1 MFEKIKKF
9 LKEVKVE
16 LTKVTWPTPS
26 ELRATTTV
34 VIITSFI
41 MAVFIGIVDLALA
54 QIIGVLLR

>member
-16 LTKVTWPTPS
+16 LIKVTWPTPS